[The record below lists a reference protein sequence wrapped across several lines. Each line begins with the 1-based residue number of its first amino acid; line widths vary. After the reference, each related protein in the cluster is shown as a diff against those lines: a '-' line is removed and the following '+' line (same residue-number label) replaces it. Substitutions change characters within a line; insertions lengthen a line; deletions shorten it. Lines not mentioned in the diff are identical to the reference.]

1 MTVQPEEKPLTRREI
16 RERERRE
23 AGAAPTAAV
32 PTTSRRAATA
42 TVTTAGDMP
51 VLTPTQALRITPVE
65 PSPASEPDLR
75 TSSMEIVAT
84 ENATGRQ
91 LTRRELRALLAQQ
104 QAEKVAAA
112 PEAEPPADEERSD
125 DERSDVEG
133 ALERASALPPT
144 GAVPVIEAA
153 DESRDAEPVPEGAVE
168 QEPEADEDVATG
180 DAPEASAQDADESA
194 SGATTDVDESEVHE
208 AEIESSSSDDEAP
221 HTDASDERTAEDE
234 RNADDEQPAADEQP
248 EQPHLNTALFAS
260 VGGSLDIVDEKATEI
275 TGSFEPPIEHLAI
288 TEELDSKS
296 KEEVDASFDS
306 LIASGVA
313 ATGAATTTNALILP
327 TTGPGATVGTE
338 TGEILVT
345 GSFDLPRSL
354 GSTGQHPNLY
364 DSPDVDR
371 YVDRIDREQPAG
383 ESEPVRA
390 SSAVSTHAAGTSM
403 IAPQKRAGVSVP
415 VVLAITAAVLLV
427 GAIALFIGGFVLNIF

>member
-23 AGAAPTAAV
+23 AGAATTAAV

-42 TVTTAGDMP
+42 TATTAGDMP

-65 PSPASEPDLR
+65 PNPASEPDLR

-125 DERSDVEG
+125 DERSDDVEG

-153 DESRDAEPVPEGAVE
+153 DESRDAEPVPEGAAE
-168 QEPEADEDVATG
+168 QEPEGDEDVVTE
-180 DAPEASAQDADESA
+180 DAPEASEEEADESA
-194 SGATTDVDESEVHE
+194 TDATADADEADAAEVHE
-208 AEIESSSSDDEAP
+208 AEIESSSSDGETPSA
-221 HTDASDERTAEDE
+221 DASDERD
-234 RNADDEQPAADEQP
+234 ADDEQPTAGEQP

-260 VGGSLDIVDEKATEI
+260 VGGSLDIADEKATEI

-313 ATGAATTTNALILP
+313 ATGAVTTTNALILP
-327 TTGPGATVGTE
+327 TTGPGATVGTD

>member
-23 AGAAPTAAV
+23 AGAAPAAA

-42 TVTTAGDMP
+42 SATTAGDMP
-51 VLTPTQALRITPVE
+51 VLTPTQAMRITPVA

-75 TSSMEIVAT
+75 TSSLDIVAT
-84 ENATGRQ
+84 ENATGRP

-104 QAEKVAAA
+104 QAENVAAA
-112 PEAEPPADEERSD
+112 PETERSSPFGDVEDAFERTSSVPPAGTVA
-125 DERSDVEG
+125 VEQ
-133 ALERASALPPT
+133 
-144 GAVPVIEAA
+144 AA
-153 DESRDAEPVPEGAVE
+153 DETRDAEPVSEYVSGDVETGAAQELSAGNPSGPTPSHEPASETDDSPE
-168 QEPEADEDVATG
+168 EADKPA
-180 DAPEASAQDADESA
+180 
-194 SGATTDVDESEVHE
+194 
-208 AEIESSSSDDEAP
+208 
-221 HTDASDERTAEDE
+221 AEDE
-234 RNADDEQPAADEQP
+234 SG
-248 EQPHLNTALFAS
+248 QPHLNTALFAA
-260 VGGSLDIVDEKATEI
+260 VGGSLDIADEKATEI
-275 TGSFEPPIEHLAI
+275 TGNFHPPIEHLAI

-296 KEEVDASFDS
+296 QEEVDASFDS

-313 ATGAATTTNALILP
+313 ATGAVTTTNALILP
-327 TTGPGATVGTE
+327 TTGSGATASTD

-371 YVDRIDREQPAG
+371 YVDRIDREQPEG

-403 IAPQKRAGVSVP
+403 IAPQKRAGISVP

-427 GAIALFIGGFVLNIF
+427 ASIALFVGGFVLNIF

>member
-23 AGAAPTAAV
+23 AGAAPAAA

-42 TVTTAGDMP
+42 SATTAGDMP
-51 VLTPTQALRITPVE
+51 VLTPTQAMRITPVA
-65 PSPASEPDLR
+65 PSPAGEPDLR
-75 TSSMEIVAT
+75 TSSLDIVAT
-84 ENATGRQ
+84 ENATGRP

-104 QAEKVAAA
+104 QAENVAAA
-112 PEAEPPADEERSD
+112 PETERSSRFGDVEDAFERTSSIPPAGTVA
-125 DERSDVEG
+125 VE
-133 ALERASALPPT
+133 
-144 GAVPVIEAA
+144 EAA
-153 DESRDAEPVPEGAVE
+153 DETRDAEPVPEYVSGDVE
-168 QEPEADEDVATG
+168 TGVAQELPAGDPSGPETTSG
-180 DAPEASAQDADESA
+180 PASE
-194 SGATTDVDESEVHE
+194 
-208 AEIESSSSDDEAP
+208 
-221 HTDASDERTAEDE
+221 TDASPEKDDKPETAVEPATEDE
-234 RNADDEQPAADEQP
+234 SG
-248 EQPHLNTALFAS
+248 QPHLNTALFAA
-260 VGGSLDIVDEKATEI
+260 VGGSLDIADEKATEI
-275 TGSFEPPIEHLAI
+275 TGNFHPPIEHLAI

-313 ATGAATTTNALILP
+313 ATGAVTTTNALILP
-327 TTGPGATVGTE
+327 TTGSGAAASTE

-371 YVDRIDREQPAG
+371 YVDRIDREQPEG

-403 IAPQKRAGVSVP
+403 IAPQKRAGISVP

-427 GAIALFIGGFVLNIF
+427 ASIALFVGGFVLNIF

>member
-23 AGAAPTAAV
+23 AGAAPAAA

-42 TVTTAGDMP
+42 SATTAGDMP
-51 VLTPTQALRITPVE
+51 VLTPTQAMRITPVA

-75 TSSMEIVAT
+75 TSSLDIVAT
-84 ENATGRQ
+84 ENATGRP

-104 QAEKVAAA
+104 QAENVAAA
-112 PEAEPPADEERSD
+112 PETERSSRFGDVEDAFERSSSIPPAGTVAIE
-125 DERSDVEG
+125 
-133 ALERASALPPT
+133 
-144 GAVPVIEAA
+144 EAA
-153 DESRDAEPVPEGAVE
+153 DETRDAEPVSGDVETGAAQELSAGDPSGPTPSDDPASETDDSPE
-168 QEPEADEDVATG
+168 EADKPAETG
-180 DAPEASAQDADESA
+180 KPA
-194 SGATTDVDESEVHE
+194 
-208 AEIESSSSDDEAP
+208 
-221 HTDASDERTAEDE
+221 AEDE
-234 RNADDEQPAADEQP
+234 SG
-248 EQPHLNTALFAS
+248 QPHLNTALFAA
-260 VGGSLDIVDEKATEI
+260 VGGSLDIADEKATEI
-275 TGSFEPPIEHLAI
+275 TGNFHPPIEHLAI

-296 KEEVDASFDS
+296 QEEVDASFDS

-313 ATGAATTTNALILP
+313 ATGAVTTTNALILP
-327 TTGPGATVGTE
+327 TTGSGATASTD

-371 YVDRIDREQPAG
+371 YVDRIDREQPEG

-403 IAPQKRAGVSVP
+403 IAPQKRAGISVP

-427 GAIALFIGGFVLNIF
+427 ASIALFVGGFVLNIF

>member
-23 AGAAPTAAV
+23 AGATPSAAA

-42 TVTTAGDMP
+42 SATAAGDIP
-51 VLTPTQALRITPVE
+51 VLTPTQAMRITPVA

-75 TSSMEIVAT
+75 TSSLEIVAT
-84 ENATGRQ
+84 ENATGRA

-104 QAEKVAAA
+104 QAENVAAA
-112 PEAEPPADEERSD
+112 PQTERS
-125 DERSDVEG
+125 SHFGDVED
-133 ALERASALPPT
+133 ALERPSSIQPT
-144 GAVPVIEAA
+144 GAGAVEEAA
-153 DESRDAEPVPEGAVE
+153 DVSRDAEPVPEYRSGDLETGA
-168 QEPEADEDVATG
+168 
-180 DAPEASAQDADESA
+180 AQ
-194 SGATTDVDESEVHE
+194 
-208 AEIESSSSDDEAP
+208 
-221 HTDASDERTAEDE
+221 
-234 RNADDEQPAADEQP
+234 EQPALGPSGPVSTDDPESETHDKPTDDDKPADDDERGTDG
-248 EQPHLNTALFAS
+248 ESGQPHLNTALFAA
-260 VGGSLDIVDEKATEI
+260 VGSLDIAEEKATEI
-275 TGSFEPPIEHLAI
+275 TGNFHPPIEHLAI
-288 TEELDSKS
+288 TEELDNKS

-313 ATGAATTTNALILP
+313 ATGAVTTTNALILP
-327 TTGPGATVGTE
+327 TTGSGTTARAD

-371 YVDRIDREQPAG
+371 YVDRIDREQPVG

-390 SSAVSTHAAGTSM
+390 SSAVSTHAAGTSI
-403 IAPQKRAGVSVP
+403 IAPQKRAGISVP

-427 GAIALFIGGFVLNIF
+427 ASIALFVGGFVLHIF

>member
-23 AGAAPTAAV
+23 AGAAPAAA

-42 TVTTAGDMP
+42 SATTAGDMP
-51 VLTPTQALRITPVE
+51 VLTPTQAMRITPVA

-75 TSSMEIVAT
+75 TSSLDIVAT
-84 ENATGRQ
+84 ENATGRP

-104 QAEKVAAA
+104 QAENVAAA
-112 PEAEPPADEERSD
+112 PETERSS
-125 DERSDVEG
+125 RFGDVEG
-133 ALERASALPPT
+133 AFERTASVPPAGT
-144 GAVPVIEAA
+144 VAVEQAA
-153 DESRDAEPVPEGAVE
+153 DEMRDAEPVSGDIETRAAQELPAGDLSGPAPSDNPAFETDDSPE
-168 QEPEADEDVATG
+168 EDDKPA
-180 DAPEASAQDADESA
+180 
-194 SGATTDVDESEVHE
+194 
-208 AEIESSSSDDEAP
+208 
-221 HTDASDERTAEDE
+221 AEDE
-234 RNADDEQPAADEQP
+234 SG
-248 EQPHLNTALFAS
+248 QPHLNTALFAA
-260 VGGSLDIVDEKATEI
+260 VGGSLDIADEKATEI
-275 TGSFEPPIEHLAI
+275 TGNFHPPIEHLAI

-296 KEEVDASFDS
+296 QEEVDASFDS

-313 ATGAATTTNALILP
+313 ATGAVTTTNALILP
-327 TTGPGATVGTE
+327 TTGSGATASSD

-371 YVDRIDREQPAG
+371 YVDRIDREQPEG

-403 IAPQKRAGVSVP
+403 IAPQKRAGISVP

-427 GAIALFIGGFVLNIF
+427 ASIALFVGGFVLNIF